1 MRVFVGILFFFIV
14 SLIAAYTI
22 YLFLIRQKPKE
33 KRRVKPKA
41 KVRAKTSPKA
51 SLVKPLTQAASVR
64 TQTPTRYRYELPPE
78 IPRDINTIRIIAKE
92 DPNIIIDIIRMWMR
106 QR

>member
-1 MRVFVGILFFFIV
+1 MRVFVGILFFFV
-14 SLIAAYTI
+14 LSLIAAYFV
-22 YLFLIRQKPKE
+22 YSLLIRQRSKT

-41 KVRAKTSPKA
+41 KVKARTSPKA
-51 SLVKPLTQAASVR
+51 SLAKPRTQAASAQ
-64 TQTPTRYRYELPPE
+64 TQTRYRYELPPE